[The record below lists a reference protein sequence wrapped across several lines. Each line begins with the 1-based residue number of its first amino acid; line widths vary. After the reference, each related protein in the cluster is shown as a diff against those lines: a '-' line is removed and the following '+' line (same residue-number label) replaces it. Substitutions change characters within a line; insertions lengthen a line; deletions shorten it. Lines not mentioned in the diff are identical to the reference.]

1 MPFPGAVYK
10 GFAQKINLVE
20 KMKYYRNIV
29 LLQTILI
36 ASALLLKDILYT
48 AGIEIALANVMADS
62 FFLLIAGIYILVL
75 WNMIRRFTT
84 HKTLTTFLFIFL
96 MGAYVLALVTVNPVH
111 NFFPDEASR
120 RPYLF
125 IIHFILFSIE
135 AIVIYYSIYDIFS
148 DNRLSIEK
156 IWGSA
161 CIYLMIGIC
170 FGSLYD
176 LICIMNPGCMG
187 VPIPLGLGSYMDCI
201 AFSMTIIGGHE
212 AYPDAIPLI
221 LKIGVIEA
229 VWANLFVVLLVGR
242 LLGQS
247 GH

>member
-1 MPFPGAVYK
+1 
-10 GFAQKINLVE
+10 
-20 KMKYYRNIV
+20 MKYYRNIV

-36 ASALLLKDILYT
+36 VSALLFKDILYT
-48 AGIEIALANVMADS
+48 SGLDKNMAYVIADS
-62 FFLLIAGIYILVL
+62 FFLLTAGVYILVL
-75 WNMIRRFTT
+75 LSMLQRFTT
-84 HKTLTTFLFIFL
+84 HKTLAAILFIFL
-96 MGAYVLALVTVNPVH
+96 IGAYVLALLTVNPLYD
-111 NFFPDEASR
+111 FFPDENSR

-125 IIHFILFSIE
+125 VIHLIFFSIE

-148 DNRLSIEK
+148 GNRLSVEK

-176 LICIMNPGCMG
+176 LISIMNPGCMG

-212 AYPDAIPLI
+212 AYPDALPLI

-242 LLGQS
+242 LLGQP
-247 GH
+247 GHEGEKE